1 MRFELDRYNGVVIDP
16 TSLPADINNLIIDLE
31 ELITYLIRQ
40 RKSLAWISVPIA
52 SAASIPLFINAGFT
66 FHSCLRD
73 ELTLVRQPEY
83 PTFVPFVPTHTIGA
97 GAIVLSDTNEIL
109 VVKERGSK
117 GFKLPGG
124 HVEAT
129 ERIQDSIQREVLE
142 ETGID
147 AKFESIVGF
156 TSKHPYQFGKSNLH
170 FICQMRALTHAINI
184 LDVDEIEDAKWISL
198 NAYISDPT
206 NSLSN
211 REMIS
216 RVAFSSG
223 LMATDVSGNNGPH
236 RKHEIFMAVPA
247 VVAHL

>member
-1 MRFELDRYNGVVIDP
+1 MRFDLDRFNGVVIDP
-16 TSLPADINNLIIDLE
+16 TSLPADIGDLIIDID
-31 ELITYLIRQ
+31 ELITYLTLQ
-40 RKSLAWISVPIA
+40 QKSLAWISIPIT

-73 ELTLVRQPEY
+73 VLTLVRQPEHQ
-83 PTFVPFVPTHTIGA
+83 TFVPFVPTHTIGA

-109 VVKERGSK
+109 VVKERGST

-147 AKFESIVGF
+147 AEFESIVDF
-156 TSKHPYQFGKSNLH
+156 TTKHPYQFGKSNLH

-184 LDVDEIEDAKWISL
+184 LDVDEIEDAIWISL
-198 NAYISDPT
+198 DSYISDPT

-223 LMATDVSGNNGPH
+223 LMATDISGNSGPH
-236 RKHEIFMAVPA
+236 RKHEIFMAVSA
-247 VVAHL
+247 ISDRL